1 MRLLDLRT
9 LMLGVSALLLVV
21 SALADGRELARHLL
35 DGPSELCQ
43 LGGHR
48 RYVLS
53 GCHVKPADSTR
64 ARRCRRIAV
73 SVQSARLTLAG

>member
-35 DGPSELCQ
+35 DGPSESASWAAT
-43 LGGHR
+43 
-48 RYVLS
+48 VAMS
-53 GCHVKPADSTR
+53 SR
-64 ARRCRRIAV
+64 AVTSSRRILREPGGA
-73 SVQSARLTLAG
+73 AGSRFQCNQRV